1 MNSITAERIQEAVAC
16 IAGEIDNRM
25 RSRPKTTTSN
35 EQELWTELTCCVLS
49 SQVPYDLARAAAHR
63 IDESGV
69 LRKSDSAEQET
80 LKRELLELLS
90 TPFSLNN
97 SCRRYRFPNTRASQ
111 IAAAFCAVREESGSL
126 AELLGR
132 YPDMRCARSWLVAN
146 VPGVG
151 PKQASMFLRNA
162 AGSYDLAVLDRHVL
176 HYMRTIEL
184 CTITNSDVTT
194 ISRYERCEAQL
205 RRHAEFLGHA
215 VGLLDWAIWIV
226 MRTASRI
233 DRQWVS

>member
-1 MNSITAERIQEAVAC
+1 MNSITADRIREAVSC
-16 IAGEIDNRM
+16 IAGEINDRM
-25 RSRPKTTTSN
+25 GSQPRAINCN
-35 EQELWTELTCCVLS
+35 ERELWRELACCVLS

-63 IDESGV
+63 IDTAGV
-69 LRKSDSAEQET
+69 LRKSELAEQKT
-80 LKRELLELLS
+80 LKQELLALLS
-90 TPFSLNN
+90 TPFSVND

-111 IAAAFCAVREESGSL
+111 IASAFCVVREESGSL
-126 AELLGR
+126 AELLDR
-132 YPDMRCARSWLVAN
+132 YVDVRCARSWLVAN

-162 AGSYDLAVLDRHVL
+162 ARSYDLAVLDRHVL
-176 HYMRTIEL
+176 HYMRTIGL
-184 CTITNSDVTT
+184 YTVTNSDVTT

-205 RRHAEFLGHA
+205 RRHAESLGHA

-233 DRQWVS
+233 DRRWVS